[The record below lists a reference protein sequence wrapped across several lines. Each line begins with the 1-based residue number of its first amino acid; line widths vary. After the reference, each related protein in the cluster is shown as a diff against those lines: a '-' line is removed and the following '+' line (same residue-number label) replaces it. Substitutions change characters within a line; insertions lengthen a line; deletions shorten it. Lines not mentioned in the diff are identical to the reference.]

1 MKVKSNIVKIK
12 YKEKKPTNFDEFLE
26 IVHNDKI
33 QLNII
38 MVHSLQKYFQSQSN
52 KIKRKI

>member
-1 MKVKSNIVKIK
+1 MKVKPNLVKIK

-33 QLNII
+33 QLNI
-38 MVHSLQKYFQSQSN
+38 KEET
-52 KIKRKI
+52 